1 MIVGVPRETKKNEF
15 RVAMTPDGVKSLRQ
29 GGHDV
34 LIERSAGLGSG
45 YSDEQYQASGARLVS
60 TDELFASAALVV
72 KVKEPQPSEFG
83 LLRPGQIVFGY
94 FHLAASEEL
103 TRACLDA
110 GIVALAF
117 ETLEGPRGDL
127 PLLAP
132 MSAIAGRLSIQVGA
146 RFLEKAQGGSG
157 VLLGGVPGVTPGHVT
172 IVGAGVV
179 GENAARIAAGMG
191 ADVTILDV
199 DGARLTQLA
208 TILPANVCTLFSSE
222 AALEREAERADLLVA
237 SVYLRGRRAPKLIP
251 RSVLG
256 RMQNGSVLCDVCV
269 DQGGA
274 AETSRPTTHDDPVFV
289 VDGITHY
296 CVANMPGAVP
306 RTSTSALA
314 AAVLPPVRELAD
326 FGLDAFLRRSPGQ
339 QKARNL
345 AHGAITSPDVA
356 ATFPALRAVLD

>member
-1 MIVGVPRETKKNEF
+1 MIIGVPRETKKNEF
-15 RVAMTPDGVKSLRQ
+15 RVAVTPDGLKSLLH
-29 GGHDV
+29 GSHEI
-34 LIERSAGLGSG
+34 LIEEGAGTGSG
-45 YSDEQYQASGARLVS
+45 YLDDEYRDKGARVVS
-60 TDELFASAALVV
+60 REELFSRAELIV
-72 KVKEPQPSEFG
+72 KVKEPQPEEFS

-146 RFLEKAQGGSG
+146 HFLEKAHGGSG

-179 GENAARIAAGMG
+179 GENAARIAAGIG
-191 ADVTILDV
+191 ADVVILDV
-199 DGARLTQLA
+199 DGARLSELA
-208 TILPANVCTLFSSE
+208 GKLPPNVRTLYSSE
-222 AALEREAERADLLVA
+222 GALEQEAERADLLVA
-237 SVYLRGRRAPKLIP
+237 AVYLRGRRAPKLIE
-251 RSVLG
+251 RALLS
-256 RMQNGSVLCDVCV
+256 RMKAGSVLCDVCV

-274 AETSRPTTHDDPVFV
+274 AETSRPTTHENPVFV
-289 VDGITHY
+289 VDGVTHY

-306 RTSTSALA
+306 RTSTNALA
-314 AAVLPPVRELAD
+314 AAVLPSLRQLAD
-326 FGLDAFLRRSPGQ
+326 AGLEAFLARSPGQ
-339 QKARNL
+339 QKALNL
-345 AHGAITSPDVA
+345 ARGAIMNPDVA
-356 ATFPALRAVLD
+356 ATFPALPAAC